1 LTTQDIDALA
11 IEPRANVRPTAARS
25 IETRTSWIVA
35 GVSLLLLGMS
45 FGGPWITA
53 VGLKEIASDTGGARS
68 VPALAV
74 SLCFFG
80 TAIGGL
86 LMGRLANT
94 HGVRITVIIGALM
107 IALGLVISSLGAP
120 WQLWLGHGLFM
131 GLLGNSGLNAPL
143 FVYVSR
149 WFDRRRG
156 SALALISSG
165 GYLAGFVWPTIFER
179 SIAHVGWQWT
189 MIGFAIFQLVLIVP
203 LAIIYL
209 QAPPELPVTVGMSTG
224 RTTKPKVFGWNTN
237 VVFVML
243 CLAAFMCC
251 ITMSMPQQHLVAF
264 CSDLGI
270 SATIGATML
279 SVLLGMGFF
288 SRQGWGWLSDRMG
301 GLPTALLSSMMQCAA
316 MSGFLFTQDVVG
328 LFAIATAFGI
338 GFSALIPAYVLTIR
352 DHYPLAEAHWRVPTL
367 LLFSGSGMATGGWLA
382 GHLYDTYGYY
392 VPAFATGV
400 AFNVV
405 NICILCILLVR
416 QHTYKLAEAR

>member
-1 LTTQDIDALA
+1 
-11 IEPRANVRPTAARS
+11 
-25 IETRTSWIVA
+25 
-35 GVSLLLLGMS
+35 
-45 FGGPWITA
+45 
-53 VGLKEIASDTGGARS
+53 
-68 VPALAV
+68 
-74 SLCFFG
+74 
-80 TAIGGL
+80 
-86 LMGRLANT
+86 
-94 HGVRITVIIGALM
+94 
-107 IALGLVISSLGAP
+107 
-120 WQLWLGHGLFM
+120 
-131 GLLGNSGLNAPL
+131 
-143 FVYVSR
+143 
-149 WFDRRRG
+149 
-156 SALALISSG
+156 
-165 GYLAGFVWPTIFER
+165 
-179 SIAHVGWQWT
+179 
-189 MIGFAIFQLVLIVP
+189 
-203 LAIIYL
+203 
-209 QAPPELPVTVGMSTG
+209 
-224 RTTKPKVFGWNTN
+224 VFGWNTN

-301 GLPTALLSSMMQCAA
+301 GLPTALLSSIMQCAA

-352 DHYPLAEAHWRVPTL
+352 DHYPLTDAHWRVPTL

-400 AFNVV
+400 AFNIV
-405 NICILCILLVR
+405 NICILSILLVR
-416 QHTYKLAEAR
+416 QHTYKLAAAR